1 MTHRIPCPPG
11 VPILGNLTSIDTDM
25 PTDSFLLLTKKYGE
39 IYKLK
44 ILGAFSSALPIESV
58 RTDLLI
64 TTHTGVKLVVVNSYE
79 LQHEVSNDSRF
90 KKVVVD
96 TLAEI
101 RRVAGDGL
109 FTSVLPYV
117 VSCVLVNHSDGLS
130 RAHLEEPNWEIA
142 REYASG

>member
-1 MTHRIPCPPG
+1 
-11 VPILGNLTSIDTDM
+11 
-25 PTDSFLLLTKKYGE
+25 
-39 IYKLK
+39 
-44 ILGAFSSALPIESV
+44 V
-58 RTDLLI
+58 RTDLLV

-79 LQHEVSNDSRF
+79 LQHEVSDDSRF

-109 FTSVLPYV
+109 FTSVLPRV
-117 VSCVLVNHSDGLS
+117 VACTLVDHSDGLC

-142 REYASG
+142 RKHASVRYVRKNLYSLQLKIAF